1 MKNPPCQSAWRVSEA
16 YSVERYQLFSSF
28 LRGASRPKSPR
39 VTALRL
45 KPLCYIPD
53 FLSSRLLG
61 RCLLANNLP
70 TFCVQVSDVRIAC
83 VRPVRMAS

>member
-39 VTALRL
+39 VTASTATHVYAISPHSLSRPMFP
-45 KPLCYIPD
+45 PL
-53 FLSSRLLG
+53 
-61 RCLLANNLP
+61 
-70 TFCVQVSDVRIAC
+70 
-83 VRPVRMAS
+83 